1 MRGALEEGLACSP
14 NHWPCLENLIVVNF
28 KLCDNYACLCYC
40 AQALERDPGNKK
52 AIEYKSKVYLEM
64 PFMQEYMNDTDFVPI
79 PVEWETYDCPPPK
92 PVTRPRLFGEI
103 EALTLSG
110 LGELL
115 LKLYNSTEGEAI
127 LNCVD
132 SQKILDDF
140 HERARLREE
149 AKIHVSVQNLCD
161 EMMDIVESSE
171 SERMEEVTD
180 ICDRVLDELVCD
192 MFGVAPLSED
202 ERTVR
207 HILSEIISDSVE
219 KASVRKKSVILPAKT
234 RQKKHFSIFDD
245 IPDELLEKRRSCR
258 QNVSSGLASSND
270 NSVDTS
276 GGSSGFAQRQLLTSF
291 FPESLKATVTD
302 SPEPVK
308 TDSKTPKEEDK
319 SGVARSLFSDTPWL
333 TEEEEREVVTKF
345 LTDEDKLGLSVDL
358 MRFFLDTLDQLEV
371 GGRQR
376 RLPSDLV
383 RLVASLYSS
392 WRSHWGYQLEYT
404 RPQEPLTQASIRCYF
419 LHLEGIATSMPSI
432 TFFRYYI
439 LGNEAIVSDLQ
450 AREELMS
457 DSVKTQ
463 MWADLLELDTIYF
476 ELPLNTQVGF

>member
-1 MRGALEEGLACSP
+1 M
-14 NHWPCLENLIVVNF
+14 VVNF

-92 PVTRPRLFGEI
+92 PVTRPRLFSEI
-103 EALTLSG
+103 DSLTLLG

-115 LKLYNSTEGEAI
+115 LKLYKNTEGEAI

-132 SQKILDDF
+132 SQKILDGF

-207 HILSEIISDSVE
+207 QILNEIVSDSVE
-219 KASVRKKSVILPAKT
+219 KVSVRKKSVILPAKT
-234 RQKKHFSIFDD
+234 RKKHFSIFDD

-258 QNVSSGLASSND
+258 QNVSSGLASSTD

-291 FPESLKATVTD
+291 FPDALKAAVTD

-308 TDSKTPKEEDK
+308 TDSKTQEEEEDK
-319 SGVARSLFSDTPWL
+319 SGVARNLFSDTPWL
-333 TEEEEREVVTKF
+333 TEEEEREVVTIF

-383 RLVASLYSS
+383 RLVASLYSA

-404 RPQEPLTQASIRCYF
+404 RPQEPLTQAS
-419 LHLEGIATSMPSI
+419 L
-432 TFFRYYI
+432 RYYI
-439 LGNEAIVSDLQ
+439 LGNEAIVTDLQ
-450 AREELMS
+450 AREETMS

-476 ELPLNTQVGF
+476 ELPLNTQVGFFVSIDF